1 MIVPALAASA
11 LARIAPVLGAGLGR
25 LWAAIRSPAV
35 LAILALALGWQTL
48 RIEGLHWTLS
58 IAGLRLPVIARDGL
72 RDRLATAQADLAR
85 VTAAQAQARADQ
97 AAANHHPAAVSARIA
112 EISDAQASR
121 YYAQGRAAGAAW
133 AAAHSLH
140 DACPARGPANP
151 ALPGADHPAPL
162 DDRSGDTAAWLP
174 SPRRLRPLH
183 RQQRPPR
190 PDASGRPRPD
200 RPGRGR
206 SGPMIDE
213 TMAEGEDI
221 PADPSTLIR
230 LGTITAVTL
239 SPPRC
244 VVRYG
249 DPEADEDCETPPIR
263 WLALRAG
270 KTRHWSPPAWARKPC
285 CCAPMAR
292 SAMAWPCSVS
302 TTTPRPRPATP
313 WPN

>member
-72 RDRLATAQADLAR
+72 RDRLPR
-85 VTAAQAQARADQ
+85 RRPIS
-97 AAANHHPAAVSARIA
+97 PASPPPRRRPAPIRPPPTTIPPP
-112 EISDAQASR
+112 SR
-121 YYAQGRAAGAAW
+121 PGSRRSPMPKLPDIMRKGA
-133 AAAHSLH
+133 LL
-140 DACPARGPANP
+140 
-151 ALPGADHPAPL
+151 ALPGLLLTACTTPALRVAPQTPL
-162 DDRSGDTAAWLP
+162 CPEPITLPRSMTDPVTLPRWLP

-200 RPGRGR
+200 RPGR
-206 SGPMIDE
+206 GPMIDE

-292 SAMAWPCSVS
+292 SAMAWPCSAS

>member
-11 LARIAPVLGAGLGR
+11 LARIAPVLDAGLGR
-25 LWAAIRSPAV
+25 LSAAIRSPAV

-72 RDRLATAQADLAR
+72 RDHLATAQADLAR
-85 VTAAQAQARADQ
+85 VTAAQAQARAGQ

-162 DDRSGDTAAWLP
+162 DDRSGDTAALVALP
-174 SPRRLRPLH
+174 RADFDLCTANSARLAQMH
-183 RQQRPPR
+183 Q
-190 PDASGRPRPD
+190 DA
-200 RPGRGR
+200 
-206 SGPMIDE
+206 
-213 TMAEGEDI
+213 
-221 PADPSTLIR
+221 
-230 LGTITAVTL
+230 
-239 SPPRC
+239 
-244 VVRYG
+244 
-249 DPEADEDCETPPIR
+249 
-263 WLALRAG
+263 LALIAQG
-270 KTRHWSPPAWARKPC
+270 VAVPAP
-285 CCAPMAR
+285 
-292 SAMAWPCSVS
+292 
-302 TTTPRPRPATP
+302 
-313 WPN
+313 